1 MFAGFGAAEDTNQR
15 FRALLDAGQTGLSI
29 AYDMPTLYGY
39 DTDSPEAEGEFGT
52 CGVAV
57 SSLADMEVLLDG
69 LPLDRI
75 STSMTINSP
84 AAPVW
89 AMYIAAAEKRG
100 VPRTALEGTIQNDIL
115 KEFVAQKEFLFPP
128 EPSMR
133 LVTDTIEFGTR
144 ELPRWNTISISGYHI
159 REAGSTAVQEL
170 AFTIADGMAYVE
182 AALAR
187 GLRVDDFAPRLS
199 FFFNSHSDFFEEIA
213 KFRAAR
219 RIWWKLMSERYRAE
233 NERSTWMRFHTQTAG
248 VSLTAQQPLNNLTRV
263 AVQALA
269 AVLGGTQSLHT
280 DAYDEAW
287 AVPSAEAAL
296 LALRQQQIIAEE
308 TGVASTVDP
317 LGGSW
322 FVESLTNE
330 TERAVWRYL
339 DEIDARGGMVAAI
352 AAGYPQRE
360 IADAAYR
367 FQREVDDGERTIVGV
382 NRYVGPRRERWR
394 SRCSRCPRNH
404 CARQLE
410 RLGRVRRERDA
421 AAVATALAG
430 LRENA
435 APARLLGDE
444 PHAVVHPRGR
454 GLRHAGR
461 DVRRPARG
469 LRRVPRARGRIG
481 PRPAGATSPGRDFA
495 ARGPHGALIAAT
507 SFPPALV
514 PKSSRRDPTT
524 TPDTIGV
531 PSNSAPVS
539 SLSQERPSGDTHA
552 MPSPF
557 ADLPSATNVDPV
569 ESTRV
574 IVASARAGDAGAAV
588 HARPSGD
595 HHATASAPSEP
606 TVTYPLG
613 PPATSVS
620 LPWGSGPPETSSHD
634 EPSTDVHT
642 SVASDASVPI
652 ATRPPGPAATAP
664 MDRAANCGSVGG
676 RDVQFGAIRRRSDA
690 GADGRIAGD
699 IARAANGD
707 EAGRRDGD
715 RLVVRPRAGGARV
728 DERTSPRRA
737 TSGRRSTPRTGATAQ
752 VLHRPAA
759 GFADGNQR
767 RSVSGD
773 PLYDEVIE
781 GGGGRLL
788 SPRKA
793 VSGRPRGRHIVRSS
807 HRPADGDEAGTRD
820 DDVRDGAIAERRRIR
835 QGLPAGPRQGGLW
848 APGE

>member
-1 MFAGFGAAEDTNQR
+1 MTWQRRRERWATERAQPALERSPERRRQFSTISDVEVARLYGPWSWTPDAGSAPAGGGGPTALDHLGERLRRDPGRWDEFDVLRDVGFPGEPPYTRGIHPTGYRSRLWTMRMFAGFGAAEDTNAR
-15 FRALLDAGQTGLSI
+15 FKQLLAAGQTGLSI

-84 AAPVW
+84 AAPIW

-100 VPRTALEGTIQNDIL
+100 FPRAALEGTTQNDIL

-144 ELPRWNTISISGYHI
+144 ELPRWNTISISGDHI
-159 REAGSTAVQEL
+159 REAGSTAIQEL

-182 AALAR
+182 DALRR

-219 RIWWKLMSERYRAE
+219 RVWFKLMTERYRAE

-263 AVQALA
+263 AIQALA

-352 AAGYPQRE
+352 SSGYPQRE

-367 FQREVDDGERTIVGV
+367 FQREVDDGERVIVGV
-382 NRYVGPRRERWR
+382 NGHVDAE
-394 SRCSRCPRNH
+394 
-404 CARQLE
+404 E
-410 RLGRVRRERDA
+410 RLEIPLLQVSKASLRSQLGRLERVRRDRDPR
-421 AAVATALAG
+421 AVEAALAG
-430 LRENA
+430 LR
-435 APARLLGDE
+435 D
-444 PHAVVHPRGR
+444 HA
-454 GLRHAGR
+454 
-461 DVRRPARG
+461 RRPG
-469 LRRVPRARGRIG
+469 
-481 PRPAGATSPGRDFA
+481 
-495 ARGPHGALIAAT
+495 
-507 SFPPALV
+507 
-514 PKSSRRDPTT
+514 SS
-524 TPDTIGV
+524 DT
-531 PSNSAPVS
+531 N
-539 SLSQERPSGDTHA
+539 L
-552 MPSPF
+552 MPWF
-557 ADLPSATNVDPV
+557 V
-569 ESTRV
+569 
-574 IVASARAGDAGAAV
+574 
-588 HARPSGD
+588 
-595 HHATASAPSEP
+595 
-606 TVTYPLG
+606 
-613 PPATSVS
+613 
-620 LPWGSGPPETSSHD
+620 
-634 EPSTDVHT
+634 
-642 SVASDASVPI
+642 
-652 ATRPPGPAATAP
+652 
-664 MDRAANCGSVGG
+664 RAAAAYATLGEMCGVL
-676 RDVQFGAIRRRSDA
+676 REVFGEYR
-690 GADGRIAGD
+690 
-699 IARAANGD
+699 
-707 EAGRRDGD
+707 EP
-715 RLVVRPRAGGARV
+715 V
-728 DERTSPRRA
+728 
-737 TSGRRSTPRTGATAQ
+737 
-752 VLHRPAA
+752 
-759 GFADGNQR
+759 
-767 RSVSGD
+767 
-773 PLYDEVIE
+773 
-781 GGGGRLL
+781 
-788 SPRKA
+788 A
-793 VSGRPRGRHIVRSS
+793 V
-807 HRPADGDEAGTRD
+807 
-820 DDVRDGAIAERRRIR
+820 
-835 QGLPAGPRQGGLW
+835 
-848 APGE
+848 